1 MSCVSSSNL
10 SHCLTW
16 KPCRKAGG
24 GGGGGRGF
32 RKSLRSSSMRGI
44 NWGDGDWQE
53 GKRGYEGLRDGGV
66 QGVSSVKANCSP
78 IEWNDS
84 EELVEVR
91 SFLCAGSWNIW
102 VMELKSPV
110 SVPSS
115 VCFCIYSSWASLEQS
130 LSSLSL
136 SLFTSIYLSLYLSM
150 CLCPVAHWLFPKSQ
164 PTCQGWGLWATS
176 SDEASPSVNRRH
188 RSKCR

>member
-24 GGGGGRGF
+24 SGGGGHGF
-32 RKSLRSSSMRGI
+32 RKSLCSSSMRGI

-84 EELVEVR
+84 EELVEVG
-91 SFLCAGSWNIW
+91 SFLCADSWNIW
-102 VMELKSPV
+102 VMELKSSV

-115 VCFCIYSSWASLEQS
+115 ICFCIYSNNRLSNRCPPVPYPSLPPFIS
-130 LSSLSL
+130 NYSSP
-136 SLFTSIYLSLYLSM
+136 YV
-150 CLCPVAHWLFPKSQ
+150 CPVAHWLVPKSQ
-164 PTCQGWGLWATS
+164 PTCQGWGLWGTS
-176 SDEASPSVNRRH
+176 LDEASPSVNRRH